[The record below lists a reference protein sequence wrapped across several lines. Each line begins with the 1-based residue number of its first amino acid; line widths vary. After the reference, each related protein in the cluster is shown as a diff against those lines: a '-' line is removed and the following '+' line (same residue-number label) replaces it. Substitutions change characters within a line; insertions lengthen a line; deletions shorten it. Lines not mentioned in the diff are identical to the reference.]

1 MDQPTEPADGMS
13 FDGTPLSGT
22 PPSRTQSLEEA
33 LEATTTYLEG
43 LPTGVSVESA
53 VENVQAWQQ
62 EIHRADRPEM
72 NEIADHL
79 GSFIKYLTNPEPD
92 GKAIGRSMIQ
102 LGEMTMKVA
111 NSAEPEIGTK
121 IKVLGNWLKKS
132 GESM

>member
-1 MDQPTEPADGMS
+1 MNQTTEPADGMS
-13 FDGTPLSGT
+13 PDGTPDGMR
-22 PPSRTQSLEEA
+22 PSKTQSFEET

-43 LPTGVSVESA
+43 LPTGVEIESA

-62 EIHRADRPEM
+62 ELHRLGRPEL

-92 GKAIGRSMIQ
+92 GKAIGRSMVH
-102 LGEMTMKVA
+102 LGEMTMKAA
-111 NSAEPEIGTK
+111 NGAEPEIGTK